1 MKAYK
6 RIISISEIEFQK
18 RINSIHSAKSLRD
31 GIEYTNIVI
40 KGNEIYGVR
49 KSTNKPFR
57 IDLNSLYQAHNEL
70 EQVNTKLLKIY
81 VQTRAQ
87 SPALAILK
95 EIGVI

>member
-1 MKAYK
+1 MKTYR
-6 RIISISEIEFQK
+6 RIISISEVEFKK

-31 GIEYTNIVI
+31 GVEYANIVI
-40 KGNEIYGVR
+40 RGNKICGIR
-49 KSTNKPFR
+49 KSTNNSFS

-70 EQVNTKLLKIY
+70 EQVNTKLLKMY